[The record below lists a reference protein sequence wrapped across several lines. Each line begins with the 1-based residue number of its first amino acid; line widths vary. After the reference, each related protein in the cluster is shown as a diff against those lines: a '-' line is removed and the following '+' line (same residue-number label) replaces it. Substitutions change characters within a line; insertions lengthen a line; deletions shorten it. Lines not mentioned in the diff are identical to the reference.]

1 MRVRV
6 SSLNA
11 QAHLSSLL
19 ETSVEARLNSLRGE
33 SADASKAEE
42 SAAYLDALRQRL
54 ADMQTCI
61 LASLERSLATQAE
74 NTAEGM
80 SGGQNDDERNGSAAS
95 GALPQEWELADED
108 LQAMPAIQPALGE
121 LAQIEEEVAQLA
133 QRCASMR
140 ESVPQHLLTDLDG
153 ELASLRPSEP
163 LPPATTAAEEEDA
176 AADGT
181 QETVPSPAA
190 LRQRL
195 RGAVAAFPSL
205 RAKLEAA
212 LERLQRV
219 VNAVESRKRTVAE
232 EALAAANENENGEE
246 ERPAGVSPAFKDA
259 LKEGKINTRKRLASR
274 ELKASLAREGSMDV

>member
-1 MRVRV
+1 MNSAGNLKFAPQGRKHQRDRTEHRGGSGGGIPLPCVVLCPSKPSLSSLPSPSLPAHSLPFPSRPFPSPPSLPPWFRTRFPNEPHFITHTHSVLCLLLHFTFQVRIFIFSMRVRV

-19 ETSVEARLNSLRGE
+19 ETSVEARLTALRGE

-121 LAQIEEEVAQLA
+121 LAQIEVRL
-133 QRCASMR
+133 S
-140 ESVPQHLLTDLDG
+140 SFSFP
-153 ELASLRPSEP
+153 
-163 LPPATTAAEEEDA
+163 
-176 AADGT
+176 
-181 QETVPSPAA
+181 
-190 LRQRL
+190 RQ
-195 RGAVAAFPSL
+195 
-205 RAKLEAA
+205 
-212 LERLQRV
+212 
-219 VNAVESRKRTVAE
+219 
-232 EALAAANENENGEE
+232 ANT
-246 ERPAGVSPAFKDA
+246 PY
-259 LKEGKINTRKRLASR
+259 ASR
-274 ELKASLAREGSMDV
+274 VHQHHRY

>member
-80 SGGQNDDERNGSAAS
+80 AGGQNDDERNGSAAS

-121 LAQIEEEVAQLA
+121 LAQIEVRL
-133 QRCASMR
+133 S
-140 ESVPQHLLTDLDG
+140 SFSFP
-153 ELASLRPSEP
+153 
-163 LPPATTAAEEEDA
+163 
-176 AADGT
+176 
-181 QETVPSPAA
+181 
-190 LRQRL
+190 RQ
-195 RGAVAAFPSL
+195 
-205 RAKLEAA
+205 
-212 LERLQRV
+212 
-219 VNAVESRKRTVAE
+219 
-232 EALAAANENENGEE
+232 ANT
-246 ERPAGVSPAFKDA
+246 PY
-259 LKEGKINTRKRLASR
+259 ASR
-274 ELKASLAREGSMDV
+274 VHQHHRY